1 MKKIS
6 MILVAIFTMF
16 ILVSCRDSK
25 IQVGILQFVSHK
37 DLDDAR
43 IGFIESLEKE
53 GFIDGDNIK
62 ITLINA
68 QTDIP
73 TMQTGAS
80 TLVRKSDILLGIA
93 TPAAIALA
101 NEVRE
106 MKKDT
111 PLLFT
116 AVTDPVDAKL
126 VDSIEKPGANI
137 TGTSDMNRID
147 QQISLIPEIK
157 PEAKKVGIIYSA
169 SEPNSKV
176 QADEAVKEIE
186 LLGLEAVTKTITE
199 PSFIQPILGTL
210 IKEVDVIY
218 IPSDNLISSNM
229 GAIETTLKAN
239 ASHQVPIIAA
249 TTFQVEEGAS
259 ITFGFSYLNLGK
271 QTGLM
276 AAKILNGTNPSDL
289 SVEFVKDT
297 ELVINL
303 KQFKEVLKIEVSE
316 ELLNKADRI
325 IE

>member
-1 MKKIS
+1 
-6 MILVAIFTMF
+6 
-16 ILVSCRDSK
+16 
-25 IQVGILQFVSHK
+25 
-37 DLDDAR
+37 
-43 IGFIESLEKE
+43 
-53 GFIDGDNIK
+53 
-62 ITLINA
+62 
-68 QTDIP
+68 
-73 TMQTGAS
+73 
-80 TLVRKSDILLGIA
+80 
-93 TPAAIALA
+93 
-101 NEVRE
+101 
-106 MKKDT
+106 
-111 PLLFT
+111 
-116 AVTDPVDAKL
+116 
-126 VDSIEKPGANI
+126 
-137 TGTSDMNRID
+137 MNRID
-147 QQISLIPEIK
+147 QQISLIPEMK